1 MKEWTSEINYMT
13 MMTIVKNLLKQGILS
28 EDDYKEIDTIM
39 HEKYEA
45 SLGSLLFDITL
56 NIV

>member
-56 NIV
+56 NTV

>member
-13 MMTIVKNLLKQGILS
+13 TMTIVKNLLKQGILS

-39 HEKYEA
+39 HEKYVA

-56 NIV
+56 NTV

>member
-28 EDDYKEIDTIM
+28 EDDYKEIDTII
-39 HEKYEA
+39 HKKYDA

-56 NIV
+56 NTV

>member
-1 MKEWTSEINYMT
+1 MKEWTSEINYMY
-13 MMTIVKNLLKQGILS
+13 MMPNVKNLLKQGILS

-56 NIV
+56 NTV

>member
-28 EDDYKEIDTIM
+28 EDDYKEIDTKKKK
-39 HEKYEA
+39 KYEA

-56 NIV
+56 NTV

>member
-1 MKEWTSEINYMT
+1 MKEWTSEIMYMT
-13 MMTIVKNLLKQGILS
+13 TMTIVKNLLKQGVLS

-56 NIV
+56 NTV

>member
-13 MMTIVKNLLKQGILS
+13 TMTIVKNLLKQGILS
-28 EDDYKEIDTIM
+28 EDDYREIDTIM

-56 NIV
+56 NTV

>member
-13 MMTIVKNLLKQGILS
+13 TMTIVKNLLKQGILS

-39 HEKYEA
+39 HEKYDA

-56 NIV
+56 NTV

>member
-13 MMTIVKNLLKQGILS
+13 TMTIVKNLLKQGILS

-56 NIV
+56 NTV

>member
-1 MKEWTSEINYMT
+1 MKDWTSEINYMT

-56 NIV
+56 NTV

>member
-28 EDDYKEIDTIM
+28 EDDYKEIDTIF
-39 HEKYEA
+39 HKKYNA

-56 NIV
+56 NTV

>member
-39 HEKYEA
+39 HEEYEA

-56 NIV
+56 NTV

>member
-13 MMTIVKNLLKQGILS
+13 TMTIVKNLLKQGVFT

-39 HEKYEA
+39 HEKYHA
-45 SLGSLLFDITL
+45 SLGGLLFDITL
-56 NIV
+56 NTV